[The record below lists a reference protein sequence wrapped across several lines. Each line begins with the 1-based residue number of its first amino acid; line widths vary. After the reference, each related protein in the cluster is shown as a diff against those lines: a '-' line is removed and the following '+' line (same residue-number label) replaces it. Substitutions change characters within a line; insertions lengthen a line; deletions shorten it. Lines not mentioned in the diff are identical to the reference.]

1 VELQW
6 NPAKFIWS
14 YLTYG
19 TLVTVTGP
27 VA

>member
-1 VELQW
+1 LT
-6 NPAKFIWS
+6 PAKFIWP